1 MTMAALSVLEIAY
14 PGNLYQPLHAHSH
27 ASVTLVLSGSL
38 EERVGR
44 RSERG
49 LALGV
54 VVKPAGVEHDDRF
67 GSAGARTI
75 QIGVTS
81 EAAAEL
87 ARRGEVLEQWRWL
100 AGGGAL
106 GPFLRLLRALREGN
120 ASAVQDAGWD
130 VLAATGR
137 DRGDSLL
144 CSSTSPP
151 AWVALVRERVDDDP
165 AAPHRVR
172 DLAAAAGVH
181 PVHLAREFRRAYAMT
196 LSEYLQRRRI
206 QAAAE
211 LLASSEEP
219 LARVATRAGFADQS
233 HLGRHLRARAGCTPS
248 QLRRIALPP
257 MLQPF

>member
-1 MTMAALSVLEIAY
+1 MTIALSIREIAY
-14 PGNLYQPLHAHSH
+14 PANLYQPRHAHSH
-27 ASVTLVLSGSL
+27 GSVTLVLSGSL

-49 LALGV
+49 LALGA

-75 QIGVTS
+75 QIGLTT

-87 ARRGEVLEQWRWL
+87 ARRGEVLERWRWL
-100 AGGGAL
+100 AGGAAV
-106 GPFLRLLRALREGN
+106 GPFLRLVRALREGS
-120 ASAVQDAGWD
+120 AGAVQDAAWD
-130 VLAATGR
+130 VLAATGG
-137 DRGDSLL
+137 DRGDAPVGG
-144 CSSTSPP
+144 STSPP
-151 AWVALVRERVDDDP
+151 GWVALVRERVDDDP
-165 AAPHRVR
+165 AASHRVR

-181 PVHLAREFRRAYAMT
+181 PVHLAREFRRAYAMS
-196 LSEYLQRRRI
+196 LSEYLQRRRM

-211 LLASSEEP
+211 LLATTDEP
-219 LARVATRAGFADQS
+219 LARVAARAGFADQS

-257 MLQPF
+257 MLRPF